1 MGSAPVDS
9 NKFKWKL
16 CRPLTIIGIQTHHRT
31 VKDCCSN
38 NFTCTFLSSYVF
50 WYLKLGNLWIKD
62 IYLGLCPGVY
72 KTKHGR
78 QPLDGGWCHF
88 WHSLKCNYKGTQIE
102 GTKAHF
108 PATHSDKF
116 AYFFLLSLSNNTG
129 GTELQKQ
136 TTNNQTTMTANMIK
150 SNLEKREL
158 YVFWLKVP
166 DISHFIHTQEAAEE
180 QEMKWDY
187 KTSKPG
193 SSWPV
198 SVTTIITSMIFPN
211 TGDQILKSMNLCWAF
226 QIHTSPL
233 VSISCVN
240 FWLRVPGPICT
251 RT

>member
-1 MGSAPVDS
+1 MIPRACLWENQQDRQTLNQNTEGHYS

-136 TTNNQTTMTANMIK
+136 TTNNQTTKNGSHPHATN
-150 SNLEKREL
+150 KR
-158 YVFWLKVP
+158 
-166 DISHFIHTQEAAEE
+166 QA
-180 QEMKWDY
+180 
-187 KTSKPG
+187 
-193 SSWPV
+193 
-198 SVTTIITSMIFPN
+198 
-211 TGDQILKSMNLCWAF
+211 
-226 QIHTSPL
+226 
-233 VSISCVN
+233 
-240 FWLRVPGPICT
+240 T
-251 RT
+251 RGRQ